1 MPELRKRY
9 RVLILAAFVAAFVVR
24 VGFALS
30 IEPSPAGVR
39 SARHVSAGQ
48 VPANTSTTVASWVLA
63 SSVPRSSSLV
73 PPTFP
78 DAVKLLLVG
87 TALIGLGAVVRK
99 AD

>member
-1 MPELRKRY
+1 MPELRPRY

-30 IEPSPAGVR
+30 IEPSPAGAR
-39 SARHVSAGQ
+39 SARHVSAAQ
-48 VPANTSTTVASWVLA
+48 DSANASTTVASSVLV
-63 SSVPRSSSLV
+63 SSVPRSSTLV
-73 PPTFP
+73 RPKFP
-78 DAVKLLLVG
+78 DAAKLLLVG